1 MKKFFKDQLDKFILV
16 DIPCAA
22 CVWLFRALTTACDVP
37 GSDFRC
43 CIETALESATIPD
56 IVRAISLVLNID
68 IDMPHEKTIS
78 KQNFLR
84 KCVDDCIHLAERAV

>member
-1 MKKFFKDQLDKFILV
+1 VKKDPDAFSPEKIWKPSLETKRGSKGKTSDVVMKKFFKDQLDKFILV

-43 CIETALESATIPD
+43 CIETA
-56 IVRAISLVLNID
+56 
-68 IDMPHEKTIS
+68 
-78 KQNFLR
+78 
-84 KCVDDCIHLAERAV
+84 